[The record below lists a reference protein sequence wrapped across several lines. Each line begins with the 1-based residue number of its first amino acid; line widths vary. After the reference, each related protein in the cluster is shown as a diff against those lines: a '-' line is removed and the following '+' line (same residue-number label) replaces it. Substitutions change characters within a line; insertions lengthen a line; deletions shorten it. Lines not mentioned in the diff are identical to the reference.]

1 MSNTTGSGT
10 WGPPP
15 GARSDPETLAA
26 LQAVYIE
33 VERLYHQ
40 SNAFIDRIYQRG
52 EVSLARRSVL
62 LTLLPLG
69 TEGQTVPQ
77 LARGR
82 SVSRQY
88 MQRLVNAL
96 ASEGLVETVP
106 NPAHKRSPFIRL
118 SERGRTYLL
127 TMLQREVGLVARMEV
142 PFEGQRLR
150 DTAEALQAIRQW
162 QQGEMER
169 LLTEEATRGQ
179 PDEGQTGDDNDS
191 VNTTQIE

>member
-1 MSNTTGSGT
+1 MSDTTGSGT

-15 GARSDPETLAA
+15 GARSDPEALLA

-62 LTLLPLG
+62 LTLLTLG

-96 ASEGLVETVP
+96 AAEGLVEMVP
-106 NPAHKRSPFIRL
+106 NPAHKRSPLVRL

-127 TMLQREVGLVARMEV
+127 AMLQREVGLVARMEV
-142 PFEGQRLR
+142 PFEAQRLR

-162 QQGEMER
+162 QHEEMEQ
-169 LLTEEATRGQ
+169 LLADEATNGQ
-179 PDEGQTGDDNDS
+179 SEEGQAGDDDKS
-191 VNTTQIE
+191 ASSTQIE